1 MCKRLILW
9 AFILSVAGSVAGG
22 ATLKI
27 NFQSNGS
34 PIPDGYLPDYGD
46 VFGDRGNDWS
56 YGWNVDCRADAR
68 DRNSTSAKDQRYD
81 TLLHFQKTAPDKIWE
96 VALPQGTYQLF
107 MVCGDPSNTDQ
118 TNTLDVEGTVV
129 TDPDGQDNFDEYNVT
144 VTVSDGRLTI
154 KAASAGLNAK
164 ICFIDITSDVLTPFF
179 VKAKK
184 PDPADKALGVGF
196 PLLQWTAG
204 ATAALHRVYFGKTPE
219 LGPAD
224 LVSPGQPLTMYYYPM
239 PLDPGVTYYWRV
251 DEVEADGVTVHQGS
265 VWSFT
270 SLSTVAWKA
279 RPADGQQNVLPDVR
293 LNWEAGIG
301 TVPLKHALYF
311 GESFDEVNGRTVA
324 VSKGTF
330 EAPGYAPGTL
340 QADTRYYWCVDEV
353 EPTGKVRSGSVWSFM
368 TVAAGPGKILREW
381 WFDISGT
388 AVASLTGSAKYR
400 GEPDGWEFVS
410 LMQNPPNWAEQYGVR
425 LRGWLFI
432 KETGNYIFTVAA
444 VDEGQVR
451 LSPDEDPAHAVT
463 IANTAAQ
470 AQSQPQKLE
479 AGKRYY
485 IEALMKNE
493 TIDDNLTVSWQGPGI
508 ANQVVSADYVGAT
521 PFVSVRAYQA
531 DPAADAKDT
540 RQSLVL
546 TWKAGEKAKQHDVYF
561 GADRDAVAKA
571 TTASAGIYQGRQALD
586 VTTFDPGILEWGKTY
601 FWRVD
606 EVNPNDAESPWI
618 GQVWSFTT
626 ANFLIVDDFESY
638 TDHAGE
644 EIWSTWIDGFADNF
658 QSSGSTVG
666 IDPAVNGTFGETS
679 IVHSGK
685 QSLPLSYDNSKA
697 PFFSE
702 ARLDFAPLA
711 DWTVNGLTNLTLYF
725 YGTTSNGTERLYVA
739 VEDSAGKRAVVTNPA
754 ALTVPSWTEWKIP
767 LSSLTGVNPAKVKK
781 LSIGV
786 GDRQAPAQGGTG
798 RVYIDDVR
806 VTKS

>member
-1 MCKRLILW
+1 
-9 AFILSVAGSVAGG
+9 
-22 ATLKI
+22 
-27 NFQSNGS
+27 
-34 PIPDGYLPDYGD
+34 
-46 VFGDRGNDWS
+46 
-56 YGWNVDCRADAR
+56 
-68 DRNSTSAKDQRYD
+68 
-81 TLLHFQKTAPDKIWE
+81 
-96 VALPQGTYQLF
+96 
-107 MVCGDPSNTDQ
+107 
-118 TNTLDVEGTVV
+118 
-129 TDPDGQDNFDEYNVT
+129 
-144 VTVSDGRLTI
+144 
-154 KAASAGLNAK
+154 
-164 ICFIDITSDVLTPFF
+164 
-179 VKAKK
+179 
-184 PDPADKALGVGF
+184 
-196 PLLQWTAG
+196 
-204 ATAALHRVYFGKTPE
+204 
-219 LGPAD
+219 
-224 LVSPGQPLTMYYYPM
+224 
-239 PLDPGVTYYWRV
+239 
-251 DEVEADGVTVHQGS
+251 
-265 VWSFT
+265 
-270 SLSTVAWKA
+270 
-279 RPADGQQNVLPDVR
+279 
-293 LNWEAGIG
+293 
-301 TVPLKHALYF
+301 
-311 GESFDEVNGRTVA
+311 
-324 VSKGTF
+324 
-330 EAPGYAPGTL
+330 
-340 QADTRYYWCVDEV
+340 
-353 EPTGKVRSGSVWSFM
+353 
-368 TVAAGPGKILREW
+368 
-381 WFDISGT
+381 
-388 AVASLTGSAKYR
+388 VASLTGSAKYR

-586 VTTFDPGILEWGKTY
+586 VTTFDPGTLEWGKTY